1 MQYWSGPEFLGSW
14 IEWMDMDIV
23 TILNNIVKTDR
34 NVVNEYQINFSVRD
48 IIGFNYIFDGCL
60 AVKIRNNYLMPLKQH
75 NKVFEVCMEM

>member
-60 AVKIRNNYLMPLKQH
+60 AVKIMNNYFMPLKRH